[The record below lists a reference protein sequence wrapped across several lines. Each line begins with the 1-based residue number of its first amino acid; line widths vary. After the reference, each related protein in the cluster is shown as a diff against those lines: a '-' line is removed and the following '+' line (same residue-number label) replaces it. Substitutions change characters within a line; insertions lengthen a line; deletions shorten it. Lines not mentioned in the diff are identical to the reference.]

1 MIILFGIPP
10 IHHVEISL
18 GEVSGLKELGYNCYT
33 TQFGINN
40 TEASLF
46 SRLWGVMRNSFSIIG
61 KLYQTKPH
69 LLYLNSRVEPVAA
82 VRDFI
87 TIFIVKLF
95 YHKRLKIAIKSHGS
109 EYSHLK
115 SNSFLYKKVINP
127 YLKRNVDAWL
137 MLSKEEQEL
146 MRHFISIPNR
156 VFVTTNIVSDFEISD
171 SGEVHDFLNKLPK
184 DKFIVLFCGRI
195 IKEKGCFDIVD
206 SIPFIKDIDE
216 MVFIFLG
223 DGPELPTIRNIVEER
238 CIQKHF
244 LFTGWVDEAVSNS
257 FFSRVNILLYPSFS
271 EGFSMVLFRAVASG
285 IPVITTRIRAAADYL
300 KEPDNVLWVNIM
312 RPHEIGMAVTKLFE
326 DHGLRSRMSENNKQL
341 GRMFNK
347 MNTCK
352 NLSEIFESIC
362 A

>member
-1 MIILFGIPP
+1 MD
-10 IHHVEISL
+10 
-18 GEVSGLKELGYNCYT
+18 EVSGLRQLGNTCYT
-33 TQFGINN
+33 AQYGLNN
-40 TEASLF
+40 PKASKL
-46 SRLWGVMRNSFSIIG
+46 SRLIGVLRNTFSILRI
-61 KLYQTKPH
+61 LYNTKPH
-69 LLYLNSRVEPVAA
+69 LLYLNSRVEPVAG

-87 TIFIVKLF
+87 TIFVVKLF
-95 YHKRLKIAIKSHGS
+95 YRKRLKIAIKSHGS

-127 YLKRNVDAWL
+127 YLNKNVDAWL

-171 SGEVHDFLNKLPK
+171 SGVAHDFLNKLPK

-223 DGPELPTIRNIVEER
+223 DGPELPTIKNIVEER

-257 FFSRVNILLYPSFS
+257 FFSRVNILLYPSYS

-300 KEPDNVLWVNIM
+300 KEPDNVLWVKDGQ
-312 RPHEIGMAVTKLFE
+312 PHEIGMAVTKLFE
-326 DHGLRSRMSENNKQL
+326 DHELRSRMSENNKQL

-347 MNTCK
+347 RNTCK
-352 NLSEIFESIC
+352 NLSQIFESIC